1 MIISNQE
8 LVEEFY
14 ELNKHLYPGISL
26 EDMKLCCNTP
36 FLFVRKEMESGIKDY
51 KGQVFLVHFLLIL
64 IGFVLIRMEEQFKS
78 LTLSA
83 KTYYF
88 EKKAIIDKYLK
99 MEHIKLDV
107 LVVVIILM
115 EW

>member
-36 FLFVRKEMESGIKDY
+36 FLFVRREMESGELKTIRLKFFGTFLTYPNRIK
-51 KGQVFLVHFLLIL
+51 
-64 IGFVLIRMEEQFKS
+64 FVLIRMEEQFKS

-83 KTYYF
+83 KTYF

-99 MEHIKLDV
+99 KHETQKNSQ
-107 LVVVIILM
+107 
-115 EW
+115 

>member
-36 FLFVRKEMESGIKDY
+36 FLFVRKEKWKVGN
-51 KGQVFLVHFLLIL
+51 
-64 IGFVLIRMEEQFKS
+64 
-78 LTLSA
+78 
-83 KTYYF
+83 
-88 EKKAIIDKYLK
+88 
-99 MEHIKLDV
+99 
-107 LVVVIILM
+107 
-115 EW
+115 